1 MHPLEKGFLSHGLGR
16 GEKGAWASQLGE
28 ACPGPLQGPGE
39 VRLRHW
45 QVLSGMASGRHASGR
60 GQTADIPQGTEQSW
74 YLQSGPRLG
83 SPSSGCS
90 LKSSSQSG
98 GEASLL

>member
-1 MHPLEKGFLSHGLGR
+1 MGWG
-16 GEKGAWASQLGE
+16 GERRGAWASQLGG
-28 ACPGPLQGPGE
+28 ACPGPLQGPGV
-39 VRLRHW
+39 VRLGHW
-45 QVLSGMASGRHASGR
+45 QVLGGMASGRHASGR
-60 GQTADIPQGTEQSW
+60 GQAADIPQGTEQSW

-83 SPSSGCS
+83 SPSSSCS